1 MEILEKLGKPS
12 YLLLGIAAAITAI
25 HFTLLE
31 QDGNQNLISV
41 SLLIWLTAASLLWD
55 KHQENTLNFESNLPS
70 TILGLVLIVIALLRS
85 LSTSGYHFFLCPV
98 IFAVG
103 LVLITAGFKGF
114 QIYKSELSVFSL
126 FILYPVIIR
135 FLGMISMEKLTAIFS
150 TFMLYIVGFQPY
162 REGVSIILP
171 TGRVEVLSSCAG
183 IDIVTLM
190 IICSILLFFIVP
202 LTKIQKI
209 SCLLLAPITGFLINC
224 VRIGLLTFFVSQSA
238 DEAFEYWHG
247 EDGSLAFAMISVVL
261 FGVFCWFSYI
271 RPLTLES
278 QD

>member
-12 YLLLGIAAAITAI
+12 YLLLGIIAAITAL

-31 QDGNQNLISV
+31 QEGNQNLISV

-55 KHQENTLNFESNLPS
+55 KHQEKNLNLTSNLPS
-70 TILGLVLIVIALLRS
+70 TILGIMLIVLALLRS
-85 LSTSGYHFFLCPV
+85 ISTSGYHFFLSPF
-98 IFAVG
+98 IFALG
-103 LVLITAGFKGF
+103 LILLTAGFRGF
-114 QIYKSELSVFSL
+114 QFYRKELFVFSL
-126 FILYPVIIR
+126 FLLYPAIMR
-135 FLGMISMEKLTAIFS
+135 FLGMMNMEKWTAIFS
-150 TFMLYIVGFQPY
+150 TFMLYILGFKPY

-202 LTKIQKI
+202 LKTSQKI
-209 SCLLLAPITGFLINC
+209 WCLFLAPFIGFFVNC
-224 VRIGLLTFFVSQSA
+224 IRIGLLTFFVSQSA

-247 EDGSLAFAMISVVL
+247 EDGSLAFAMISVIV
-261 FGVFCWFSYI
+261 FGLFCWFSYI

>member
-1 MEILEKLGKPS
+1 MEIFEKLGKPS
-12 YLLLGIAAAITAI
+12 YLLLGIIAAITAL

-31 QDGNQNLISV
+31 QEGNQNLISV

-55 KHQENTLNFESNLPS
+55 KYQAKNLDLKSNLPS
-70 TILGLVLIVIALLRS
+70 TILGIILIVLALLRS
-85 LSTSGYHFFLCPV
+85 ISTSGYHFFLCPFM
-98 IFAVG
+98 FAIG
-103 LVLITAGFKGF
+103 LVLLTASLKGF
-114 QIYKSELSVFSL
+114 QFYRQELYIFSL
-126 FILYPVIIR
+126 FLLYPAIMR
-135 FLGMISMEKLTAIFS
+135 FLGMINMEKWTAIFS
-150 TFMLYIVGFQPY
+150 TFMLYILGFQPY

-202 LTKIQKI
+202 LKTSQKI
-209 SCLLLAPITGFLINC
+209 LCLFLAPIIGFLVNC
-224 VRIGLLTFFVSQSA
+224 IRIGLLTFFVSQSA

-247 EDGSLAFAMISVVL
+247 EDGSLAFAMISVIL
-261 FGVFCWFSYI
+261 FGLFCWFSYI
-271 RPLTLES
+271 RPLTLET